1 MVKLDASTGGQYAD
15 LVEAASEWLDRSDEK
30 AKRERGK
37 RKRKPGAGPRPN
49 VGTVRAL
56 FDGLPGGGEGF
67 HHVYGQLS
75 EGTHAGL
82 KSAMPYLLAKELDLT
97 PTPVEWAEVLL
108 TLVWA
113 CWAADDAMD
122 EFLVSG
128 QLAIRHEPITAPLGF
143 VPGESRRGDAGDPPS
158 A

>member
-1 MVKLDASTGGQYAD
+1 MR
-15 LVEAASEWLDRSDEK
+15 AAS
-30 AKRERGK
+30 ARGS
-37 RKRKPGAGPRPN
+37 PGAGPRPN

-67 HHVYGQLS
+67 HHVYGKLS

-82 KSAMPYLLAKELDLT
+82 TSAKPYLSAKELGLK
-97 PTPVEWAEVLL
+97 PTPGQWAEVLL

-122 EFLVSG
+122 EFLVDG
-128 QLAIRHEPITAPLGF
+128 QLAARHEPLTAPLGF
-143 VPGESRRGDAGDPPS
+143 VPGERMTEARPRSRPS
-158 A
+158 W